1 MRVSTSR
8 PKLSVPIQWAADGGF
23 SASAKLRASG
33 SCRRTNGPMN
43 ATAMA
48 MPSISMPITKVRG
61 RSAALAKTDGGPGA
75 ASSISACHRGA
86 RTRIE
91 EGDEDVGEQ
100 IHEHDEHREGERD
113 V

>member
-8 PKLSVPIQWAADGGF
+8 PKLSVPIQWAAAGGF

-33 SCRRTNGPMN
+33 SCRGTNGPMN

-61 RSAALAKTDGGPGA
+61 RSAALAKTDGGAGA

-100 IHEHDEHREGERD
+100 IHEHDEHREGE
-113 V
+113 